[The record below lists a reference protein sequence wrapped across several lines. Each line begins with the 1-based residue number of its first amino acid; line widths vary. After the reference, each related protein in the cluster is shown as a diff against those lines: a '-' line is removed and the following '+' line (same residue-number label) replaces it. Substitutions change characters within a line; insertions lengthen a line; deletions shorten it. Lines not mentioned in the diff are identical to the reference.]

1 MGKLYW
7 QNACSK
13 TGLQKLSLAISI
25 LKIHWVLEGF
35 LKLMRKT
42 KALID
47 ANYIIRTHEI
57 TELLNL
63 SNLAIH
69 DHMKCFD
76 LLLNLGI
83 WITHIVTEINLLH
96 CIYICDLLLNVKKI
110 AHFWSESWIEDE
122 KWIVYNNVKSR
133 RSGLTSFKH
142 VMV

>member
-1 MGKLYW
+1 MYW

-35 LKLMRKT
+35 LKLMHKT

-47 ANYIIRTHEI
+47 ANYQITAHEI
-57 TELLNL
+57 AEILNL
-63 SNLAIH
+63 SNLTIH
-69 DHMKCFD
+69 DHMKCFG

-96 CIYICDLLLNVKKI
+96 CIDICNLLLKRQENSPFLK
-110 AHFWSESWIEDE
+110 
-122 KWIVYNNVKSR
+122 
-133 RSGLTSFKH
+133 
-142 VMV
+142 